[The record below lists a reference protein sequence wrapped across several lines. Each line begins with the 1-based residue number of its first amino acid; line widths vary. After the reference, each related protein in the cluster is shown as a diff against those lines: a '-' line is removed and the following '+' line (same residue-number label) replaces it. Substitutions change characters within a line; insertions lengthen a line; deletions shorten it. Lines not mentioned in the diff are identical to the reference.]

1 MPTHTSLL
9 EAIDPTRLARVAG
22 GLRSGD
28 GGCIQPAP
36 RWPFPTRPPQ
46 TPFDPTKI
54 ALPSA
59 V

>member
-1 MPTHTSLL
+1 MSSHTYAF
-9 EAIDPTRLARVAG
+9 EAIDPTRLAQAAG

-28 GGCIQPAP
+28 GGCIQPVP
-36 RWPFPTRPPQ
+36 RPFPTKPVQ

-54 ALPSA
+54 ALPSS

>member
-1 MPTHTSLL
+1 MF

-22 GLRSGD
+22 GLVSGD
-28 GGCIQPAP
+28 GGCIQPTP
-36 RWPFPTRPPQ
+36 RLPFPPRPPQ

>member
-1 MPTHTSLL
+1 MTSHTSMF
-9 EAIDPTRLARVAG
+9 EAIDHTKLARVAG

-28 GGCIQPAP
+28 GGCVRNVPP
-36 RWPFPTRPPQ
+36 TPFDPKPPQ

-59 V
+59 A

>member
-1 MPTHTSLL
+1 MTNHTSMF

-22 GLRSGD
+22 GLVSGD
-28 GGCIQPAP
+28 GGCIQPTP
-36 RWPFPTRPPQ
+36 RLPFPPRPPQ

>member
-1 MPTHTSLL
+1 MANHTSTF
-9 EAIDPTRLARVAG
+9 EAIDHTRLARVAG

-28 GGCIQPAP
+28 GGCIQPTP
-36 RWPFPTRPPQ
+36 RLPFPTKPPQ

-54 ALPSA
+54 AFPTA

>member
-1 MPTHTSLL
+1 MF
-9 EAIDPTRLARVAG
+9 EAIDHTKLARVAG

-28 GGCIQPAP
+28 GGCVRPLP
-36 RWPFPTRPPQ
+36 PTPFDPKPPQ